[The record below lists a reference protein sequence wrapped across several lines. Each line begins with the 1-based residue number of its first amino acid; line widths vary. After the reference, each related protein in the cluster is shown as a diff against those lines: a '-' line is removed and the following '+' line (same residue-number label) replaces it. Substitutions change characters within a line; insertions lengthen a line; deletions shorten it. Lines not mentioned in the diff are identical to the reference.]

1 MKTNIF
7 KSASILILAISFA
20 SFTTLS
26 EKIVNAKDSKVTWKG
41 YKVTGEHEGTVDLKA
56 GTLTFE
62 GNKLTGGNFVID
74 MTTIGATDLEGEW
87 KVKLDGHL
95 KSNDFFGVEQHPT
108 ATFKITKVEGKTS
121 PYKVTGD
128 LTIKGITHSKTFDM
142 TVENNSATAAL
153 KIDRTKFGIEYN
165 SNSFFENLK
174 DKAIYDEFD
183 LNVNL
188 KF

>member
-1 MKTNIF
+1 MK
-7 KSASILILAISFA
+7 
-20 SFTTLS
+20 
-26 EKIVNAKDSKVTWKG
+26 KIVLAGLVAFVVFSFKGADVEKKEVKTDQSKVVWKG

-108 ATFKITKVEGKTS
+108 ATFKITKAE
-121 PYKVTGD
+121 
-128 LTIKGITHSKTFDM
+128 
-142 TVENNSATAAL
+142 
-153 KIDRTKFGIEYN
+153 
-165 SNSFFENLK
+165 
-174 DKAIYDEFD
+174 
-183 LNVNL
+183 
-188 KF
+188 